1 MHMSARTRMKVALR
15 ITHEGPPSRAR
26 ANKFGW
32 TKADFDRHKRLWDW
46 AMRVLERRSC
56 GARRRRDGKP
66 CQALNEPGRARCR
79 WHGGCSTG
87 PRTAAG
93 KARALQNLRQ
103 YRAVEPVA
111 TDPNPDTGAPP
122 E

>member
-1 MHMSARTRMKVALR
+1 MTSRIQMNTAMRIAR
-15 ITHEGPPSRAR
+15 EGPPSRAR

-32 TKADFDRHKRLWDW
+32 TKADFDRHKRLWNW

-79 WHGGCSTG
+79 WHGGRSTG

-103 YRAVEPVA
+103 YRTAKPTA
-111 TDPNPDTGAPP
+111 TDGNSGTGETP